1 MSAIQL
7 KPGIVLFPYLSNLR
21 VIPDLR
27 LGKLTM
33 CGLFKKGMF

>member
-1 MSAIQL
+1 MYQL

-27 LGKLTM
+27 LDKFSM
-33 CGLFKKGMF
+33 CGLFIKGMF